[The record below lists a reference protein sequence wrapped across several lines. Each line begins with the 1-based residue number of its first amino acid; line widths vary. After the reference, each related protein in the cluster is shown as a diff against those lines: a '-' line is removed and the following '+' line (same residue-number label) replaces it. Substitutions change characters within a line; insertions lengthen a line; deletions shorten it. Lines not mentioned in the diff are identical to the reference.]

1 MSDRSPQTH
10 PSPFRPGL
18 LEGRTALVTGGGTGI
33 GRASALALSVLGARV
48 AVLGRRA
55 EMLARTTALAQ
66 EHGGDVLG
74 YACDVREPDQVDAV
88 LEEVLA
94 AHGRIDMLV
103 NNAGGQFVAPAETIS
118 LNGFRA
124 VTRLDLDAVFN
135 LTVAVANRSMIPSGG
150 GAVVTVTI
158 SPRRAMPGM
167 VHAAAARAGVE
178 GMTRTLAVEWGRH
191 GIRLNCVAAGLVHTA
206 AWEAY
211 GLDPVEVGRSIPAG
225 RLATPQEIADAIVFL
240 VSPAASYVSGAT
252 LLVDGGLDNTTP
264 AAAWVLP
271 PA

>member
-1 MSDRSPQTH
+1 MPDSQRQTH
-10 PSPFRPGL
+10 LSPFRPGL
-18 LEGRTALVTGGGTGI
+18 LDGRTALVTGGGTGI
-33 GRASALALSVLGARV
+33 GRATALGLARVGARV

-55 EMLARTTALAQ
+55 EMLAETAALAQ

-74 YACDVREPDQVDAV
+74 YPCDLREPDQVDTV

-94 AHGRIDMLV
+94 AHGRIDVLV

-118 LNGFRA
+118 PNGFRA

-167 VHAAAARAGVE
+167 AHSAAARAGVE
-178 GMTRTLAVEWGRH
+178 GMTRTLAVEWGRY

-206 AWEAY
+206 AWDAY
-211 GLDPVEVGRSIPAG
+211 GLDPVQVGRSIPAG
-225 RLATPQEIADAIVFL
+225 RLATPEEVADAIVFL
-240 VSPAASYVSGAT
+240 ASPAAGYVTGAT
-252 LLVDGGLDNTTP
+252 LLVDGGLDNATP
-264 AAAWVLP
+264 GASWLTQP
-271 PA
+271 S